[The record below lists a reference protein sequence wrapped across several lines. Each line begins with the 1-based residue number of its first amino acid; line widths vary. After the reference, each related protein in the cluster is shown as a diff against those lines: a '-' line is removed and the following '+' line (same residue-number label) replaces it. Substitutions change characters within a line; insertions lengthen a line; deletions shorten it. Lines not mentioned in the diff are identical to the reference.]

1 MEIILIH
8 YKEDTLMIFK
18 GIFAIIA
25 LLLALVMLY
34 YASFWLLA
42 GLIVALV
49 GIKVIKNHKQ

>member
-1 MEIILIH
+1 
-8 YKEDTLMIFK
+8 MIFK

-34 YASFWLLA
+34 HASFWLLA
-42 GLIVALV
+42 GLIVAIV